1 MMDFWIAASLLLLVA
16 LAVLLVPLLRG
27 RKAQTEEDRT
37 ALNVALYQERL
48 AELQAQVSAGVLSAE
63 QAEQAQAQAARELLA
78 DTEGC
83 EAERTARLGQW
94 LPITAALLVP
104 LLGLGLYLHWG
115 ASDKVALTRQFA
127 QAPQSV
133 EEMTTRLEQAVEL
146 QPDSAEAWYF
156 LGRAYMAQTRPG
168 DAATAFEKAVNI
180 AGRQPELLGQWA
192 QALYFVADK
201 QWSTQLQTLTDE
213 ALKADPQET
222 TSLGLLGIASFE
234 AGRFNDAVLFW
245 RRLVAQLPAD
255 DPSRAPLE
263 GGIARALEQMASAG
277 QSLPAEP
284 AATAVAASASLKVR
298 VSLAPALK
306 DKVLPGDSVFI
317 FAKASEG
324 PPMPLAVKRLTVA
337 DLPAEVSLS
346 DSDAMMPQLKLSNFP
361 QVQLQARI
369 SRAGNAKAGEWM
381 VRSQPLAS
389 NSSEVQQLLIDSAD
403 QPAPMQ

>member
-1 MMDFWIAASLLLLVA
+1 MMDFWIAASLLLLAA
-16 LAVLLVPLLRG
+16 LGVLLVPLLRG

-48 AELQAQVSAGVLSAE
+48 AELQTQQTAGLLSAE
-63 QAEQAQAQAARELLA
+63 QAAQGQAQAGRELLN

-83 EAERTARLGQW
+83 EAERSTRLGQW
-94 LPITAALLVP
+94 LPIVAAMLVP

-115 ASDKVALTRQFA
+115 GSDKVALTRQFA

-133 EEMTTRLEQAVEL
+133 EEMTTRLEQAVQL
-146 QPDSAEAWYF
+146 QSDSAEGWYF
-156 LGRAYMAQTRPG
+156 LGRAYMAQNRPA
-168 DAATAFEKAVNI
+168 DAANAFEKAVNL

-201 QWSTQLQTLTDE
+201 QWSVQLQTLTDE
-213 ALKADPQET
+213 ALKADPNES

-234 AGRFNDAVLFW
+234 AGRFNHAVVFW
-245 RRLVAQLPAD
+245 QRLLAALPAN

-263 GGIARALEQMASAG
+263 EGIARATEQMTAAG
-277 QSLPAEP
+277 QSLPTET
-284 AATAVAASASLKVR
+284 AAVTGANLKVR
-298 VSLAPALK
+298 VSLAAALK
-306 DKVLPGDSVFI
+306 DKVLPSDSVFI
-317 FAKASEG
+317 FAKASSG

-346 DSDAMMPQLKLSNFP
+346 DNDAMMPQLKLSNFP

-369 SRAGNAKAGEWM
+369 SRAGNATAGEWT
-381 VRSQPLAS
+381 VRSQPLNS
-389 NSSEVQQLLIDSAD
+389 NSTEVQQLIIDSTD
-403 QPAPMQ
+403 Q

>member
-1 MMDFWIAASLLLLVA
+1 MMDFWIAASLMLLVA

-48 AELQAQVSAGVLSAE
+48 AELQTQLAAGLLNAE
-63 QAEQAQAQAARELLA
+63 QAAQGQAQAARELLT

-83 EAERTARLGQW
+83 DAERSARLGQW
-94 LPITAALLVP
+94 PPLAAAVLVP

-115 ASDKVALTRQFA
+115 GSDKVELTRQFA

-133 EEMTTRLEQAVEL
+133 EEMTTRLEQAVQL
-146 QPDSAEAWYF
+146 QPDSAEGWYF
-156 LGRAYMAQTRPG
+156 LGRAYMAQSRPA
-168 DAATAFEKAVNI
+168 DAANAFEKAVNL

-201 QWSTQLQTLTDE
+201 QWSAQLQTLTDE
-213 ALKADPQET
+213 ALKADPQES

-234 AGRFNDAVLFW
+234 AGRFNDAVVFW
-245 RRLVAQLPAD
+245 RRLVAALPVD

-263 GGIARALEQMASAG
+263 GGIARALEQMAAAG
-277 QSLPAEP
+277 QSLPTEP
-284 AATAVAASASLKVR
+284 VAVASASLKVR
-298 VSLAPALK
+298 VSLADALK

-317 FAKASEG
+317 FAKASAG

-381 VRSQPLAS
+381 VRSQPLNS
-389 NSSEVQQLLIDSAD
+389 NSSEVQQLIIDSAD
-403 QPAPMQ
+403 Q

>member
-27 RKAQTEEDRT
+27 RTAQTEEDRT
-37 ALNVALYQERL
+37 ALNVALYQERVL
-48 AELQAQVSAGVLSAE
+48 ELQTQLAAGGLSTE
-63 QAEQAQAQAARELLA
+63 QAAQGQDQAARELLA

-83 EAERTARLGQW
+83 DAERSARLGQW
-94 LPITAALLVP
+94 LPLAAAVLVP

-133 EEMTTRLEQAVEL
+133 EEMTARLEQAVKL
-146 QPDSAEAWYF
+146 QPDAAEAWYF
-156 LGRAYMAQTRPG
+156 LGRAYMAQSRPA
-168 DAATAFEKAVNI
+168 DAAGAFEKAVNL

-201 QWSTQLQTLTDE
+201 QWSAQLQTLTDE
-213 ALKADPQET
+213 ALQADPQEA

-245 RRLVAQLPAD
+245 RRLVATLPAD
-255 DPSRAPLE
+255 DPSRVPLE
-263 GGIARALEQMASAG
+263 GGIARALEQMAEAG
-277 QSLPAEP
+277 QSLPAE
-284 AATAVAASASLKVR
+284 TAVTAQAGARLNVR
-298 VSLAPALK
+298 VSLADALK

-317 FAKASEG
+317 FAKASAG

-381 VRSQPLAS
+381 VRSQPLNS
-389 NSSEVQQLLIDSAD
+389 NSSAVQQLIIDSAD
-403 QPAPMQ
+403 Q